1 MNCCDDYGN
10 CNQGPNCPVRVA
22 KVKQRYPKYPDG
34 KYQPYLNRHLKAL
47 AYWMLMA
54 LIGLT
59 VWPMLAYLVLRA

>member
-10 CNQGPNCPVRVA
+10 CDQGPNCPVRVA
-22 KVKQRYPKYPDG
+22 KVKHRYPKYPDG
-34 KYQPYLNRHLKAL
+34 KYRPYLNRHLKKL

-59 VWPMLAYLVLRA
+59 VWPILAYLVLRA